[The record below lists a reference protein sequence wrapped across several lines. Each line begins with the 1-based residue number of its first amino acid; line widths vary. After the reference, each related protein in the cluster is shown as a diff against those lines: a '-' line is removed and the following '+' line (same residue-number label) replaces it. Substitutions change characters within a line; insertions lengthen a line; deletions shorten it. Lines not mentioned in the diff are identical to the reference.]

1 LVARIGR
8 PADVAIAANHRH
20 PLRCARAKESNSEFR
35 VEALKLSW
43 QAELSTLNH

>member
-1 LVARIGR
+1 
-8 PADVAIAANHRH
+8 
-20 PLRCARAKESNSEFR
+20 LRRAGAQEGNSEFR